1 MENQNHEL
9 ENFYKLV
16 ESLNKLTMKEI
27 KYLNQEILIFLERIK
42 KLELKDEDNE
52 NYKKDEYELITENSY
67 SDIRPL
73 IFESKK

>member
-1 MENQNHEL
+1 
-9 ENFYKLV
+9 
-16 ESLNKLTMKEI
+16 MKEI